1 MKIIDFQE
9 VKEKN
14 ETKKQSELKR
24 EMRNEIIMSH
34 LYVDLKQY
42 EVAIKKLKTIY
53 NKYKTKCDDKINYI
67 DLYRLLGESYQ
78 KINDIELSKK
88 YFEKMKKLIDEFENA
103 LFNTSPHTY
112 VLCLSNYYRRR
123 RQDLNKAEKIKIN
136 KKIYN
141 CAVENN
147 FSKEIILS
155 DLTIKI
161 LEEKFAEAIDSLGY
175 LHKNNKGFILEIIK
189 EELKDYKIEIYEKIE
204 LDNIDYKQISNIIE
218 KIKYIE

>member
-14 ETKKQSELKR
+14 EIKKQNELKR
-24 EMRNEIIMSH
+24 EMRNEIIMAN
-34 LYVDLKQY
+34 LYADSKQY
-42 EVAIKKLKTIY
+42 KATIKKLKSIY
-53 NKYKTKCDDKINYI
+53 DKYKTKCNDIINYL

-78 KINDIELSKK
+78 EINNIELSKK
-88 YFEKMKKLIDEFENA
+88 YFEKMKKLIDEFENE
-103 LFNTSPHTY
+103 LFNTSPYTY

-123 RQDLNKAEKIKIN
+123 RQYLNKEEKIKIN

-141 CAVENN
+141 CASENN
-147 FSKEIILS
+147 FSKEIILA
-155 DLTIKI
+155 DLRIKI
-161 LEEKFAEAIDSLGY
+161 LEEKIAEAIDSLGY

-189 EELKDYKIEIYEKIE
+189 EELKDYNIEIYEKIE